1 MPLLHKIKKIFGGRI
16 VTDGWDPKYLEEL
29 KSKKFVKKGDD
40 IYEKDGRWFCTV
52 ASWNS
57 SPAKAAGAE
66 LETEDGILQDF
77 MNFLMEPTEKAAS
90 GDSAVV
96 FSSEEAQE
104 IAAKAGVDLTK
115 YDLGEFCRGLEVE
128 LEHSDLTAGD
138 PSMTAKIVVAH
149 LNEIPDYYTRLG
161 KMESDAKDTKDAMR
175 MTNDPKERGKQKEL
189 FRALYPDYDPKR
201 HDAFVVRYNQEE
213 DKKNTLEYM
222 KNRGIKDSLSDFDR
236 KQKERGK
243 IYKIILPAGMG
254 EPLYTGS
261 FQAAL
266 EMAKEYGKGTRVE
279 NLSETTDALSDF
291 DRKQKERGKIY
302 KIILPAGMGE
312 PLYTSSAQAAIE
324 MAKEYGKGTRVE
336 NLSETTDG
344 GMDYD
349 QYQRMKK
356 EQLDDLKYAQEKGD
370 KELEKRARATL
381 AMIEQ
386 DWKESKDS
394 AFKRFKDKLAVWKTK
409 DSKQVGTYKGFNLY
423 HVDTYSDGEKL
434 YQGVDGDKIVRGK
447 SLEEIKEKIDQ
458 SSRMNDK
465 KACVRD
471 AVRRLRYKGTTDGG
485 VGSGIKGHVTA
496 KQIAAMKA
504 RK

>member
-189 FRALYPDYDPKR
+189 FRGLYPDYDPKR

-266 EMAKEYGKGTRVE
+266 
-279 NLSETTDALSDF
+279 
-291 DRKQKERGKIY
+291 
-302 KIILPAGMGE
+302 
-312 PLYTSSAQAAIE
+312 E